1 MNDQTE
7 EQSLDRTRLI
17 DYHVRFYLVRIMLS
31 IFLILITVLIFFKLF
46 REFGKTQK
54 IIVNL
59 TEADK
64 EKLQKTL
71 EQIIP
76 INAQNQNIPN
86 QQSDENLRKLQEKFP
101 EFSIDSFLSKA
112 EEIFDAVFNGFAN
125 SHHHILKSLLTE
137 DLYED
142 FAAQIQKREQKDFRQ
157 ELLIKHKQTKLEKIQ
172 FLAEKVRIFVTFDIS
187 QMSAMVNIDGVS
199 FDNPRRLYRD
209 VIHKWIFE
217 RNYKKEN
224 WVVSKTSAFEA

>member
-1 MNDQTE
+1 MF
-7 EQSLDRTRLI
+7 LI
-17 DYHVRFYLVRIMLS
+17 FLVLLS
-31 IFLILITVLIFFKLF
+31 ILIFFKLF

-59 TEADK
+59 SEADK

-76 INAQNQNIPN
+76 INIQKQPIQNQ
-86 QQSDENLRKLQEKFP
+86 ENNKDIAKLQEIFP
-101 EFSIDSFLSKA
+101 DFSVDSFKVKA

-125 SHHHILKSLLTE
+125 SHHHILKALLSE
-137 DLYED
+137 NLYED
-142 FAAQIQKREQKDFRQ
+142 FAIRIQKREEKDLRQ

-172 FLAEKVRIFVTFDIS
+172 RLSEKVRIFVTFEIS
-187 QMSAMVNIDGVS
+187 QMSAMVNIEGVS
-199 FDNPRRLYRD
+199 FDNPKRLYRD

-217 RNYKKEN
+217 RDYKKEN
-224 WVVSKTSAFEA
+224 WIVSKTSASEA

>member
-1 MNDQTE
+1 M
-7 EQSLDRTRLI
+7 L
-17 DYHVRFYLVRIMLS
+17 LV
-31 IFLILITVLIFFKLF
+31 FLILISILIFFKLF
-46 REFGKTQK
+46 REFGKTHR
-54 IIVNL
+54 IVVDL
-59 TEADK
+59 SEADK

-76 INAQNQNIPN
+76 INMQNN
-86 QQSDENLRKLQEKFP
+86 QYVPQQESNDDIKKLQEKFP
-101 EFSIDSFLSKA
+101 EFSIDSFLIKV

-125 SHHHILKSLLTE
+125 SHHHILKALLTE

-142 FAAQIQKREQKDFRQ
+142 FAAQIQKREQRDLRQ

-172 FLAEKVRIFVTFDIS
+172 FSAEKARIFVTFDIS
-187 QMSAMVNIDGVS
+187 QMSAMVNIEGVS
-199 FDNPRRLYRD
+199 FDNPKRLYRD

-224 WVVSKTSAFEA
+224 WIVSKTSAFEA

>member
-1 MNDQTE
+1 MF
-7 EQSLDRTRLI
+7 LI
-17 DYHVRFYLVRIMLS
+17 FLVLLS
-31 IFLILITVLIFFKLF
+31 ILIFFKLF

-59 TEADK
+59 SEEDK

-76 INAQNQNIPN
+76 INIQKQPIQNQ
-86 QQSDENLRKLQEKFP
+86 ENNKDIEKLQEIFP
-101 EFSIDSFLSKA
+101 DFSVDSFQVKT

-125 SHHHILKSLLTE
+125 SHHHVLKALLSE
-137 DLYED
+137 NLYED
-142 FAAQIQKREQKDFRQ
+142 FAIRIQKREQKDLRQ

-172 FLAEKVRIFVTFDIS
+172 LLAEKVRIFVTFEIS
-187 QMSAMVNIDGVS
+187 QMSAMVNIEGVS
-199 FDNPRRLYRD
+199 FDNPKRLYRD

-217 RNYKKEN
+217 RDYKKEN
-224 WVVSKTSAFEA
+224 WIVSKTSASEA

>member
-1 MNDQTE
+1 MF
-7 EQSLDRTRLI
+7 LI
-17 DYHVRFYLVRIMLS
+17 FLVLLS
-31 IFLILITVLIFFKLF
+31 ILIFFKLF

-59 TEADK
+59 SEEDK

-76 INAQNQNIPN
+76 INIQEQPIQNQ
-86 QQSDENLRKLQEKFP
+86 ENNKDIAKLQEIFP
-101 EFSIDSFLSKA
+101 DFSVDSFQVKA

-125 SHHHILKSLLTE
+125 SHHHILKALLSE
-137 DLYED
+137 NLYED
-142 FAAQIQKREQKDFRQ
+142 FAIRIQKREEKDLRQ

-172 FLAEKVRIFVTFDIS
+172 LLSEKVRIFVTFEIS
-187 QMSAMVNIDGVS
+187 QMSAMVNIEGVS
-199 FDNPRRLYRD
+199 FDNPKRLYRD

-217 RNYKKEN
+217 RDYKKEN
-224 WVVSKTSAFEA
+224 WIVSKTSASEA

>member
-1 MNDQTE
+1 MF
-7 EQSLDRTRLI
+7 LI
-17 DYHVRFYLVRIMLS
+17 FLVLLS
-31 IFLILITVLIFFKLF
+31 ILIFFKLF

-59 TEADK
+59 SEADK

-76 INAQNQNIPN
+76 INIQKQPIQNQ
-86 QQSDENLRKLQEKFP
+86 ENDKDIEKLQEIFP
-101 EFSIDSFLSKA
+101 DFSVDSFQVKA

-125 SHHHILKSLLTE
+125 SHHHILKALLSE
-137 DLYED
+137 NLYED
-142 FAAQIQKREQKDFRQ
+142 FAIRIQKREEKDLRQ

-172 FLAEKVRIFVTFDIS
+172 RLSEKVRIFVTFEIS
-187 QMSAMVNIDGVS
+187 QMSAMVNIEGVS
-199 FDNPRRLYRD
+199 FDNPKRLYRD

-217 RNYKKEN
+217 RDYKKEN
-224 WVVSKTSAFEA
+224 WIVSKTSASEA

>member
-1 MNDQTE
+1 MF
-7 EQSLDRTRLI
+7 LI
-17 DYHVRFYLVRIMLS
+17 FLVLLS
-31 IFLILITVLIFFKLF
+31 ILIFFKLF

-59 TEADK
+59 SEADK

-76 INAQNQNIPN
+76 INIQEQSIQNQ
-86 QQSDENLRKLQEKFP
+86 ENNKDIAKLQEIFP
-101 EFSIDSFLSKA
+101 DFSVDSFKVKA

-125 SHHHILKSLLTE
+125 SHHHILKALLSE
-137 DLYED
+137 NLYED
-142 FAAQIQKREQKDFRQ
+142 FAIRIQKREEKDLRQ

-172 FLAEKVRIFVTFDIS
+172 RLSEKVRIFVTFEIS
-187 QMSAMVNIDGVS
+187 QMSAMVNIEGVS
-199 FDNPRRLYRD
+199 FDNPKRLYRD

-217 RNYKKEN
+217 RDYKKEN
-224 WVVSKTSAFEA
+224 WIVSKTSASEA

>member
-1 MNDQTE
+1 M
-7 EQSLDRTRLI
+7 L
-17 DYHVRFYLVRIMLS
+17 LV
-31 IFLILITVLIFFKLF
+31 FLILISILIFFKLF
-46 REFGKTQK
+46 REFGKAHK
-54 IIVNL
+54 IVVDL
-59 TEADK
+59 SEADK

-76 INAQNQNIPN
+76 INMQNN
-86 QQSDENLRKLQEKFP
+86 QHVPQQESNDDIKKLQEKFP
-101 EFSIDSFLSKA
+101 EFSIDSFLIKV

-125 SHHHILKSLLTE
+125 SHHHILKALLTE

-142 FAAQIQKREQKDFRQ
+142 FAAQIQKREQRDLRQ

-172 FLAEKVRIFVTFDIS
+172 FLAEKARIFVTFDIS
-187 QMSAMVNIDGVS
+187 QMSAMVNIEGVS
-199 FDNPRRLYRD
+199 FDNPKRLYRD

-224 WVVSKTSAFEA
+224 WIVSKTSAFEA